1 MKKAIITA
9 KVHDHLVERLRE
21 SGYEPIY
28 DPKIT
33 YEELMA
39 TIGDVEGLIMTT
51 RFKID
56 KALIDQASQLKW
68 IGRLGSGME
77 HIDVKYAESKGILC
91 VSSPE
96 GNRNAVAEHA
106 LGLLLNLMNK
116 ITSSGRELQQG
127 KWIRDANRGSELFGR
142 TVGIIGYGNTGG
154 AFAALL
160 KSFNV
165 TILACDKYKFGFAD
179 DYIREAGMEQISRYA
194 DVISFH
200 VPLTKD
206 TYHMADKNF
215 FDSLQQKPYLLNT
228 SRGKVVDEVAL
239 TSALKENKITAAG
252 LDVLENEKLPSYS
265 AAEKEQF
272 NWLIAQ
278 PNVIITPHIA
288 GYSHEA
294 FYKMGEIVADK
305 LQLKKTSMVR

>member
-9 KVHDHLVERLRE
+9 KVHAYLLNRLKE
-21 SGYEPIY
+21 SGYEIVYQPE
-28 DPKIT
+28 IT
-33 YEELMA
+33 YQELKDSIDDA
-39 TIGDVEGLIMTT
+39 EGLIMTT

-56 KALIDQASQLKW
+56 KMIIDKAVRLKW

-77 HIDVKYAESKGILC
+77 HIDIAYAESKGIKC

-116 ITSSGRELQQG
+116 ISLSGRQVQEG
-127 KWIRDANRGSELFGR
+127 KWIRDANRGTELSGK

-160 KSFNV
+160 KAFDV
-165 TILACDKYKFGFAD
+165 TVLAYDKYKFGFASG
-179 DYIREAGMEQISRYA
+179 YIKEASMEQIGRYA

-200 VPLTKD
+200 VALTEE
-206 TYHMADKNF
+206 TFHMANKDF
-215 FDSLQQKPYLLNT
+215 FNSLAEKPYLLNT
-228 SRGKVVDEVAL
+228 SRGKVVDENAL
-239 TSALKENKITAAG
+239 IESLKENKIKGAG
-252 LDVLENEKLPSYS
+252 LDVLENEKLETYS
-265 AAEKEQF
+265 AMENENF
-272 NWLIAQ
+272 HWLTAQ

-294 FYKMGEIVADK
+294 FYKMSEVIADK
-305 LQLKKTSMVR
+305 LQLKK